1 MFSTIKIQLLFFTF
15 VNKTFALLIQSMKY
29 LIYYLI
35 IFLSIQGN
43 AWARQA
49 TEEETERLDDMV
61 ADMEASMGTPQ
72 AEAKSDAVIVYATE
86 LDNINLVYYAM
97 TTKLTVY
104 LNSANYERLEE
115 YADSIIHH
123 CDIKNDETE
132 YYYYYI
138 IYLRSAAYIEQGKY
152 RLALQYAQQL
162 YNDGKTIPTKA
173 TTNTDEDVP
182 QAIRN
187 RCNAL
192 MCMGLA
198 NREMGLTTEALK
210 QFDECI
216 EIASPYQLML
226 TTILDAQTY
235 KVSTVLKFADK
246 QMVLRHIDEY
256 ALLLNKFKDVA
267 TDNPIFSYLS
277 LSPYELTMHLAYVDA
292 YCAMDNTI
300 DAKIHLDKAQEI
312 ANNTELDEQL
322 IAELSGTKSRYY
334 KAIGYNNLAMQY
346 ADSAATYYNIVS
358 KPSLEVEL
366 LKNKLDIMH
375 LLHLYPQEYNV
386 AQRIISVSDSLANQR
401 YNSQI
406 EEMRTIMDVDKLENE
421 TRALSFQRQLW
432 VSISILVLLIAL
444 LAIILINRRR
454 DKEKQR
460 ILSQQKVILEAE
472 VARQTAELRE
482 QKSEIEQKNR
492 DITDSINYAQR
503 IQNSILPDLSQYS
516 NYGIEGAFAFFIPCN
531 IVSGD
536 FYWATR
542 HGQTL
547 IIACSDC
554 TGHGVPGAFVSM
566 IGATSL
572 NEICSKS
579 QLLEPHEILEELDRN
594 LMTVLCQSGS
604 EARDGMDIVI
614 STYNP
619 TTHILKTSGARRP
632 AFIFRKNGELEEYK
646 GTKRSIGEMDEN
658 SRLHPFETQQIEIF
672 QGDTLYMCSD
682 GLADQFGGQEKNGPA
697 GKRLM
702 SGGLKRMMAQICEA
716 DITAQ
721 RDMAEHLYWE
731 WRGTCPQLD
740 DISLVGVRF

>member
-1 MFSTIKIQLLFFTF
+1 MMRFF
-15 VNKTFALLIQSMKY
+15 
-29 LIYYLI
+29 YYI
-35 IFLSIQGN
+35 NIFLISVATAYANQTTAEDSIKLEQ
-43 AWARQA
+43 
-49 TEEETERLDDMV
+49 LI
-61 ADMEASMGTPQ
+61 ADMERAVGTPQ
-72 AEAKSDAVIVYATE
+72 GEQTADAVVDFATKINNT
-86 LDNINLVYYAM
+86 NIIYYAM
-97 TTKLTVY
+97 TTKMTAY
-104 LNSANYERLEE
+104 LMAANYDRLEQ
-115 YADSIIHH
+115 YADSVVKHF
-123 CDIKNDETE
+123 DIKNEETE

-138 IYLRSAAYIEQGKY
+138 LYLQSAAYIEQGKY
-152 RLALQYAQQL
+152 RLAIQYAQQL
-162 YNDGKTIPTKA
+162 YNDGKELPTKK
-173 TTNTDEDVP
+173 NSDSDDVP

-198 NREMGLTTEALK
+198 NREMGMSADAMK

-216 EIASPYQLML
+216 EIASPYPLML
-226 TTILDAQTY
+226 SSILDAQSY
-235 KVSTVLKFADK
+235 KVATALKFDNK
-246 QMVLRHIDEY
+246 QNVLQYIDNY
-256 ALLLNKFKDVA
+256 AQVIDDFKKEA
-267 TDNPIFSYLS
+267 ETSSYYQYFSIE
-277 LSPYELTMHLAYVDA
+277 PYQLTMHLAYVEA
-292 YCAMDNTI
+292 YCDLNNIPEAE
-300 DAKIHLDKAQEI
+300 KHLEKAQ
-312 ANNTELDEQL
+312 NLVDSVDFDEQL
-322 IAELSGTKSRYY
+322 YAELAGAKSKYY
-334 KAIGYNNLAMQY
+334 SLTGQDALAMQY
-346 ADSAATYYNIVS
+346 ADSAAMFYKLVS

-366 LKNKLDIMH
+366 LKTKLDVMH
-375 LLHLYPQEYNV
+375 RMRLYSQEYDV

-432 VSISILVLLIAL
+432 VSISVVIVLIAF

-460 ILSQQKVILEAE
+460 ILSQQKVLLEAE
-472 VARQTAELRE
+472 VKRQTAELRE
-482 QKSEIEQKNR
+482 QKNEIEQKNR

-503 IQNSILPDLSQYS
+503 IQNSILPDFSQYS

-542 HGQTL
+542 HDETL

-572 NEICSKS
+572 NEICSKP
-579 QLLEPHEILEELDRN
+579 QLLEPHEILEELDKN
-594 LMTVLCQSGS
+594 LMNVLCQSGS

-619 TTHILKTSGARRP
+619 QTRTLKTSGARRP
-632 AFIFRKNGELEEYK
+632 AFIIRANGEMEEYK

-658 SRLHPFETQQIEIF
+658 SRQRPFETQIIQIEH
-672 QGDTLYMCSD
+672 GDTLYMCSD
-682 GLADQFGGQEKNGPA
+682 GLADQFGGQEKNGPN

-702 SGGLKRMMAQICEA
+702 SGGLKRMLVQICEQ
-716 DITAQ
+716 DIKVQ
-721 RDMAEHLYWE
+721 REMAEHLYYE

>member
-1 MFSTIKIQLLFFTF
+1 MK
-15 VNKTFALLIQSMKY
+15 LLIYITILLTIS
-29 LIYYLI
+29 
-35 IFLSIQGN
+35 GN
-43 AWARQA
+43 VWGKQA
-49 TEEETERLDDMV
+49 TDEELERLEEMV
-61 ADMEASMGTPQ
+61 TNMEASIGTPQ
-72 AEAKSDAVIVYATE
+72 AEAKSDAVIEYATE
-86 LDNINLVYYAM
+86 LNNTNLVYYAM
-97 TTKLTVY
+97 TTKLTIY
-104 LNSANYERLEE
+104 LNAANYDRLEE

-162 YNDGKTIPTKA
+162 YNDGKEIPRKA
-173 TTNTDEDVP
+173 SAPDDDVP

-198 NREMGLTTEALK
+198 NREMGMTTEALK

-226 TTILDAQTY
+226 TSILDAQTY
-235 KVSTVLKFADK
+235 KVSTVLKFPDK
-246 QMVLRHIDEY
+246 PAVLNYIDEY
-256 ALLLNKFKDVA
+256 AQSLDKFRDVA
-267 TDNPIFSYLS
+267 NNNPIFSYLS
-277 LSPYELTMHLAYVDA
+277 LEPYQLTMHLAYVDV
-292 YCAMDNTI
+292 YCAMGNTAE
-300 DAKIHLDKAQEI
+300 AKNHLDEAQSI
-312 ANNTELDEQL
+312 ADNTELDEQL
-322 IAELSGTKSRYY
+322 IAELSVAKSRYY
-334 KAIGYNNLAMQY
+334 KAIGQNNLAMQF

-358 KPSLEVEL
+358 KPSLEVES

-375 LLHLYPQEYNV
+375 LLHLYPQEYPV
-386 AQRIISVSDSLANQR
+386 AQRIISVSDSLADQR

-432 VSISILVLLIAL
+432 VSISVLVVLVAFIVIILV
-444 LAIILINRRR
+444 NRRR

-482 QKSEIEQKNR
+482 QKAEIEEKNR

-503 IQNSILPDLSQYS
+503 IQNSILPDLTQYS
-516 NYGIEGAFAFFIPCN
+516 NYGIKGAFAFFIPCN

-542 HGQTL
+542 HGDEL

-566 IGATSL
+566 IGSTSL
-572 NEICSKS
+572 NEICSKAEM
-579 QLLEPHEILEELDRN
+579 LEPHDILEELDRN
-594 LMTVLCQSGS
+594 LMTVLSQNGG
-604 EARDGMDIVI
+604 EARDGMDISIAV
-614 STYNP
+614 YNP
-619 TTHILKTSGARRP
+619 TTRTLKTSGARRP
-632 AFIFRKNGELEEYK
+632 VFLFHPNGEMDEFK
-646 GTKRSIGEMDEN
+646 GVKRSIGEMDES
-658 SRLHPFETQQIEIF
+658 SRERPFETHQTQVEP
-672 QGDTLYMCSD
+672 GDTLYMCSD
-682 GLADQFGGQEKNGPA
+682 GLGDQFGGQEKNGPN

-702 SGGLKRMMAQICEA
+702 SGGLKRMLAQIAEA
-716 DITAQ
+716 DITEQ
-721 RDMAEHLYWE
+721 SKVAEKLYWE

-740 DISLVGVRF
+740 DISLVGVKF